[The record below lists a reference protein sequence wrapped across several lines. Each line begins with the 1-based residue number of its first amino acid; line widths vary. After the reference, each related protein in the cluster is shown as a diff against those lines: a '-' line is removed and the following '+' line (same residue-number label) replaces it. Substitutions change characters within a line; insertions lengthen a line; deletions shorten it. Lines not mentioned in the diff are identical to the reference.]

1 MKLSNNSLGVII
13 WSGNY
18 KKLAQ
23 WYQKTIGF
31 KVKSTQDIPGDTYV
45 AFEIGDNYFSVGQHS
60 EIKGNNKDPKRIMI
74 GFNVVSVTAVFYE
87 LKPKGVKFIAEPFE
101 SPEGGYWV
109 TTLQDPEGNVF
120 QFFGS
125 K

>member
-18 KKLAQ
+18 KKLAK
-23 WYQKTIGF
+23 WYQKVIGF

-45 AFEIGDNYFSVGQHS
+45 A
-60 EIKGNNKDPKRIMI
+60 
-74 GFNVVSVTAVFYE
+74 SVTDVFNE
-87 LKPKGVKFIAEPFE
+87 LKPKGVKFIAEPIE

-109 TTLQDPEGNVF
+109 TTLQDPEGNLF
-120 QFFGS
+120 QFFGG